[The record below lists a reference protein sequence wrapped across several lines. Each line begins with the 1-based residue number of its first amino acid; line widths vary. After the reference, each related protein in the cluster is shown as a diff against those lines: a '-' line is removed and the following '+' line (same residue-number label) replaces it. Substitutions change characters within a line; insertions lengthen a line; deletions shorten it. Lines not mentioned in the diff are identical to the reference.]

1 MPFQDA
7 ELPVTNASLTQR
19 LVLCDTHSTDG
30 QTGSGKTHTMFGP
43 DLDSLA
49 LSSASSASTHVASEG
64 LLPRSLELL
73 FSEVARD
80 QRRTDGRVR
89 YEVKCR

>member
-1 MPFQDA
+1 
-7 ELPVTNASLTQR
+7 
-19 LVLCDTHSTDG
+19 
-30 QTGSGKTHTMFGP
+30 MFGP